1 MSELAK
7 QAIAKLET
15 RKYQS
20 MKEKSV
26 TVTTPTSDMYSQT
39 SSVDSCAICLE
50 EYHEGQVCY
59 KSYLPC

>member
-20 MKEKSV
+20 IKEKSV
-26 TVTTPTSDMYSQT
+26 TVTTPTSDSDLYSQA

-50 EYHEGQVCY
+50 EYHEGQVCD
-59 KSYLPC
+59 KS